1 MIPGSKS
8 KQASIYIYIYILA
21 CSRRYTSTKNYST
34 QAVQV
39 HLAVRTGV
47 LIDLHLAA
55 QTSSTCTSGSSRR
68 LQVRPSWSQIHP
80 QSVQVG
86 PKSAQVG
93 PQSVQVGPKSVQV
106 GPKCVQVGAQT
117 PVQDPLNSPKRRT
130 TKFDDSTTL
139 WDVFARPSWPQERSS
154 WSPERPSW
162 LQVRPH

>member
-1 MIPGSKS
+1 MYIYIYVYIY
-8 KQASIYIYIYILA
+8 IYIYIYILA

-93 PQSVQVGPKSVQV
+93 PQCAQVGPKSAQVGPKSVQV
-106 GPKCVQVGAQT
+106 AHKSVQVE
-117 PVQDPLNSPKRRT
+117 PK
-130 TKFDDSTTL
+130 
-139 WDVFARPSWPQERSS
+139 
-154 WSPERPSW
+154 WSPIRPEELSKRIRTAKRSI
-162 LQVRPH
+162 LPKP

>member
-1 MIPGSKS
+1 MATP
-8 KQASIYIYIYILA
+8 LA

-39 HLAVRTGV
+39 HLAVCSGV

-93 PQSVQVGPKSVQV
+93 PQSAQVGPKSAQVGPKSVQV
-106 GPKCVQVGAQT
+106 GPKSAQDGPKSAQVGPKSDDQVEPKSVQVGPKNAQ
-117 PVQDPLNSPKRRT
+117 
-130 TKFDDSTTL
+130 
-139 WDVFARPSWPQERSS
+139 PSWPQVNTILLKHENQALACMGARF
-154 WSPERPSW
+154 
-162 LQVRPH
+162 